1 MRLDKLISDKMN
13 ITRSQAKALIKSGSV
28 YVNGAAV
35 LLCDKKVGE
44 TDSITADGRQIS
56 TSRFVYI
63 MMNKPEGVICATGSE
78 EEKTVLDILPEDMAV
93 RGLFPAGRL
102 DKDTT
107 GFVLLTDDG
116 EFAHRILSPKNHIV
130 KTYIATL
137 DKPCTDEVISDF
149 EGGMLLGDEKLLPAK
164 LKILSGNT
172 VQVEISQ
179 GIYHQIKRMFKKHGI
194 TVLALK
200 RTAMGNVLLDEKLAL
215 GECRYLT
222 DEEIAQIC
230 KKQ

>member
-1 MRLDKLISDKMN
+1 
-13 ITRSQAKALIKSGSV
+13 
-28 YVNGAAV
+28 
-35 LLCDKKVGE
+35 
-44 TDSITADGRQIS
+44 
-56 TSRFVYI
+56 
-63 MMNKPEGVICATGSE
+63 
-78 EEKTVLDILPEDMAV
+78 
-93 RGLFPAGRL
+93 
-102 DKDTT
+102 
-107 GFVLLTDDG
+107 
-116 EFAHRILSPKNHIV
+116 
-130 KTYIATL
+130 
-137 DKPCTDEVISDF
+137 
-149 EGGMLLGDEKLLPAK
+149 MLLGDEKLLPAK